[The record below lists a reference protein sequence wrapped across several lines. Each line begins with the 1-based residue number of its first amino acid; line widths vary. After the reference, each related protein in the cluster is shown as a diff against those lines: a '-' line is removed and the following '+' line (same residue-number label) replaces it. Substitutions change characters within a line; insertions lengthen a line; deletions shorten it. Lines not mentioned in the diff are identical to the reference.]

1 MQYEIYE
8 AKVKKVSAFLV
19 KLYSH
24 IALIVTILAL
34 LVAAATAAVAA
45 KGSIVSESEFKAE
58 IEYGSQLEFA
68 AEAIFGDASYEYRAK
83 GTEEWSDV
91 APTYPGEYEI
101 RAYAITSFG
110 TRRYGDV
117 HTFTITPRELTL
129 RVSEESIQ
137 YGDLPSVSGNTI
149 NGDTVSACS
158 VIFDKLEANATAVT
172 ARADKATLVILDKD
186 GKDVTSCYV
195 VADTPDASVPLT
207 PRPLQVTVETLT
219 AQYNGQPFTFTG
231 YELTGGE
238 LVEGDTKQAVFET
251 KNESG
256 DIINQLINVG
266 AISSNG
272 PKLEFKDK
280 NGVDVTHLYAVE
292 IISGT
297 LTVEQRP
304 LLIQTKNGEL
314 TYSGTEQSYPEFEQM
329 DEYLLD
335 GHEIRV
341 IEDKAAKYLDC
352 GEYENTLS
360 FVILDRDGNDV
371 SANYSINVGYGKVT
385 VKPCKVTVT
394 TLGTGE
400 NPFVYDGKD
409 HEWLEFDLDFE
420 GNATEVDESVTTDFS
435 VRDVGTYENRFEV
448 AFFRDTE
455 NVSYN
460 YEIEYVYGVL
470 EVVPR
475 EITLK
480 LDDDRKVYD
489 GTPLTSVKY
498 GVAVGSFG
506 LVEGH
511 NLTLETNGS
520 ITRPDEETVVNE
532 YVADSA
538 KVTDANGADVTA
550 NYVITVEAGSLS
562 IDKRPMK
569 VVPTSLTRVY
579 DGTRLTGGYEID
591 EGSAVDG
598 HVIHVELSGESWRIT
613 KGKAAPY
620 SINKVTVLDAEGADV
635 TAYYDIDHSGEGI
648 LEITPRPL
656 YLKTKSDS
664 KVYDGT
670 ALTDHAGFTI
680 LDMGSGTGLVEG
692 ETLTS
697 VEAEIGTL
705 PAITNV
711 WEGEGWQSGKD
722 GTIENVQTAM
732 VMNNGVDLTDNYDIH
747 YCKDENDR
755 DEDNTPAYGTL
766 TIIRRRITL
775 ETPSA
780 EKIYDGEALSA
791 PCDLLPLANE
801 GDGKLADDQ
810 SLVIVS
816 GTPKYTNV
824 FDTVGGRRN
833 GEEGNNVQRVAVYN
847 GTDDVSENYEITYR
861 YGTLTVSPRPI
872 KLRTESLER
881 VYDGTPLHAL
891 SPESAWGGHLFETVS
906 GETGLYDLVEGHEA
920 VNHPNTAGSKMPSI
934 TDANANIGEDPLTP
948 FKNALKARIVDT
960 TYGQDMSENYEIVG
974 YEYGTLTV
982 RRRPITL
989 VSVSGEWVYDGRKH
1003 DFKDSSEYLNNYVN
1017 GQKTPFYVVKGTIV
1031 PGQILGYIDID
1042 SEIPTITD
1050 AGWVE
1055 NLITATITADVNGS
1069 RMPVTQNY
1077 VIEYEYGTLTVNPRH
1092 IRVELPDAT
1101 WVYDGTMH
1109 VVGTEKDTTIGY
1121 DGVRLAWDSPYHE
1134 LVVDEQG
1141 NKHRLSVPG
1150 LSIMNAGTYTNEQVV
1165 TILDSDDHPVKEGN
1179 YIIEYADYGTIT
1191 VERRPLV
1198 IRLYG
1203 EKIYDGQFVTDCE
1216 YKLENYTSL
1225 CMGHSLEVSPLEK
1238 DIINANEYGW
1248 PVNPDLNTLV
1258 ILDVSGADVTGN
1270 YDPSGMPG
1278 EYIIKQRPITV
1289 RTDDGSKLYDGTPL
1303 VVPGFRVVTNFG
1315 GMVLAPGQRIEL
1327 NVTAAPV
1334 TPGYYYNTA
1343 DSLCI
1348 YDADGVNVTK
1358 NYCEASEET
1367 EMVVFGKLEISVDL
1381 TIRVT
1386 TASAQKKYD
1395 GQKLETPDRE
1405 PDGYKIEILNGVLP
1419 EGFEVH
1425 VEVTGSQ
1432 TEIGA
1437 SKNTARVWVKDNRKS
1452 ESELANVTRLVNIEI
1467 ICGTLTVLSPTADLE
1482 ELVLTPIYLSK
1493 TFDGQPLDY
1502 SNLEWYEKVVMTEQ
1516 LQKLK
1521 DENYTLEFDV
1531 MIYPGEG
1538 DEWINGQWSVSAVGE
1553 YKTAVARN
1561 TFRVYDPHGID
1572 VTDRYN
1578 LITRSEHGTM
1588 QIFAHEPIKIYL
1600 YSLDVIYDGKYPE
1613 WTMYDYVIE
1622 YDGMEIEGQLAEN
1635 GSYVYYEFIDTNG
1648 NQVRLEIY
1656 CVRGP
1661 EKASGSWTVAEL
1673 NKRFHDCVSYR
1684 ATVNGHHADFDSM
1697 PLELVMFEE
1706 DPSAYPLTVEQI
1718 SIEFTAASE
1727 KREYDPDNREPLT
1740 NDGYH
1745 ITKGALAEGHRVQ
1758 SVSVQ
1763 SDAYLVEIGQC
1774 NNKISNV
1781 VIVDEDG
1788 WPVTEHY
1795 SISYVDGL
1803 LELI

>member
-58 IEYGSQLEFA
+58 IEYGSKLEYA

-149 NGDTVSACS
+149 DGDTISACS
-158 VIFDKLEANATAVT
+158 VIFDKLEADATAVT

-266 AISSNG
+266 TISSNG

-341 IEDKAAKYLDC
+341 IEEKTSRYLDC

-371 SANYSINVGYGKVT
+371 SANYSINVGYGQVT
-385 VKPCKVTVT
+385 VKPRKVTVT
-394 TLGTGE
+394 TLGTGDS
-400 NPFVYDGKD
+400 PFVYDGTN
-409 HEWLEFDLDFE
+409 HELLEFDLQNDIE
-420 GNATEVDESVTTDFS
+420 MDACRVVTATTLCEVASNV
-435 VRDVGTYENRFEV
+435 ENQITV
-448 AFFRDTE
+448 AFFRGDTD
-455 NVSYN
+455 VTAN

-475 EITLK
+475 KITLELTDASK
-480 LDDDRKVYD
+480 EYD

-498 GVAVGSFG
+498 GVAEGSFG

-520 ITRPDEETVVNE
+520 ITRPDEGTVVNE

-538 KVTDANGADVTA
+538 RVTDANGADVTA

-569 VVPTSLTRVY
+569 VVPTSPKRVY

-591 EGSAVDG
+591 EGSAVGG
-598 HVIHVELSGESWRIT
+598 HEIHVELSGASWRIDC
-613 KGKAAPY
+613 GMADPY
-620 SINKVTVLDAEGADV
+620 YINKVTVLDAEGADV

-648 LEITPRPL
+648 LTITPRPL
-656 YLKTKSDS
+656 YLKTESAS
-664 KVYDGT
+664 KVYDGKPLI
-670 ALTDHAGFTI
+670 ASPEFI
-680 LDMGSGTGLVEG
+680 VLDMGPDTGLADN
-692 ETLTS
+692 ETLFS
-697 VEAEIGTL
+697 EEAEIGTL

-711 WEGEGWQSGKD
+711 WEGEEWQSGKD
-722 GTIENVQTAM
+722 GTIQNVKTAI
-732 VMNNGVDLTDNYDIH
+732 VMNNGVPVTENYDIH

-755 DEDNTPAYGTL
+755 DEDNIPVYGTL

-775 ETPSA
+775 ATDTL
-780 EKIYDGEALSA
+780 EKMYDGTSLYQVCEFA
-791 PCDLLPLANE
+791 PTE
-801 GDGKLADDQ
+801 GTTLADGQ
-810 SLVIVS
+810 WLKNVTGVIPSV
-816 GTPKYTNV
+816 TNV
-824 FDTVGGRRN
+824 FDENN
-833 GEEGNNVQRVAVYN
+833 GVAGNNQQYAAVMA
-847 GTDDVSENYEITYR
+847 GSDDVTANYDVTYV
-861 YGTLTVSPRPI
+861 YGTLTVTKRPVL
-872 KLRTESLER
+872 LRTESLER
-881 VYDGTPLHAL
+881 VYDGTPLNAEQGERYRVTGSMFEDVTEAGKYFGL
-891 SPESAWGGHLFETVS
+891 VDGHYAE
-906 GETGLYDLVEGHEA
+906 
-920 VNHPNTAGSKMPSI
+920 NNTWPLPSI
-934 TDANANIGEDPLTP
+934 TNVNDGPRDNKLSAVIRDNMTWEDMT
-948 FKNALKARIVDT
+948 
-960 TYGQDMSENYEIVG
+960 GNYEVG
-974 YEYGTLTV
+974 YDYGKLSLTK
-982 RRRPITL
+982 RPITL
-989 VSVSGEWVYDGRKH
+989 VSVSGEWIYDGQEH
-1003 DFKDSSEYLNNYVN
+1003 SFKDSSEYLNNYVN
-1017 GQKTPFYVVKGTIV
+1017 GQRTPFHVVKGTIV
-1031 PGQILGYIDID
+1031 PGQYLEYID
-1042 SEIPTITD
+1042 SRIPTITD
-1050 AGWVE
+1050 VDSVE
-1055 NLITATITADVNGS
+1055 NRIEAVIRAGTMGVTHNYEIT
-1069 RMPVTQNY
+1069 
-1077 VIEYEYGTLTVNPRH
+1077 YESYGMLTVMPRE
-1092 IRVELPDAT
+1092 IKVQLPNAS
-1101 WVYDGTMH
+1101 WVYDGMMH
-1109 VVGTEKDTTIGY
+1109 VVGIEPDASLEYNGVGLTKDSNRLV
-1121 DGVRLAWDSPYHE
+1121 DGH
-1134 LVVDEQG
+1134 
-1141 NKHRLSVPG
+1141 KLSVPG
-1150 LSIMNAGTYTNEQVV
+1150 LSIMNAGPYTNEQVV
-1165 TILDSDDHPVKEGN
+1165 TILDSYDRPVKKGN
-1179 YIIEYADYGTIT
+1179 YTIEYAPYGTIT

-1198 IRLYG
+1198 IQLYG
-1203 EKIYDGQFVTDCE
+1203 EKIYDGQFVTEFDW
-1216 YKLENYTSL
+1216 YAPQL
-1225 CMGHSLEVSPLEK
+1225 CTGAGHTMTVSALEK
-1238 DIINANEYGW
+1238 DIINADTYS
-1248 PVNPDLNTLV
+1248 VNPDLLNTLV

-1278 EYIIKQRPITV
+1278 EYVIDPRPITV

-1303 VVPGFRVVTNFG
+1303 VVPGFSVVTNFG
-1315 GMVLAPGQRIEL
+1315 GMAPVPGQRIEL

-1343 DSLCI
+1343 DSLRI
-1348 YDADGVNVTK
+1348 YDADGVDVTG
-1358 NYCEASEET
+1358 NYCEASKET
-1367 EMVVFGKLEISVDL
+1367 EMVIFGKLAISVDV

-1386 TASAQKKYD
+1386 TESDQKFFD
-1395 GQKLETPDRE
+1395 GDWLECKSSEWKILSGELPDYFKVTMTVTGRQLY
-1405 PDGYKIEILNGVLP
+1405 PGSSMNTFEIQVEDTRWP
-1419 EGFEVH
+1419 EGH
-1425 VEVTGSQ
+1425 
-1432 TEIGA
+1432 
-1437 SKNTARVWVKDNRKS
+1437 NY
-1452 ESELANVTRLVNIEI
+1452 RLVKALVLDDPENDIESVL
-1467 ICGTLTVLSPTADLE
+1467 GTLTVLEPTDDRE
-1482 ELVLTPIYLSK
+1482 ILVLTPVYISK

-1531 MIYPGEG
+1531 MIYPGEE
-1538 DEWINGQWSVSAVGE
+1538 DEWINGQWFVSAVGD
-1553 YKTAVARN
+1553 YKTAVVRN
-1561 TFRVYDPHGID
+1561 TFRVYDPQGID
-1572 VTDRYN
+1572 VTDRY
-1578 LITRSEHGTM
+1578 LPDTQGKPGTM
-1588 QIFAHEPIKIYL
+1588 QVFAHEPIKIYL

-1622 YDGMEIEGQLAEN
+1622 YDGMEIEGQPAED
-1635 GSYVYYEFIDTNG
+1635 GSYVYYEFIDTDG

-1661 EKASGSWTVAEL
+1661 EKASGSWTVADL
-1673 NKRFHDCVSYR
+1673 NESFHDRDSYNDCVSYR
-1684 ATVNGHHADFDSM
+1684 ATVNGHDADFDSM
-1697 PLELVMFEE
+1697 PLELVKFEE

-1745 ITKGALAEGHRVQ
+1745 ITMGALAEGHRVQ

-1774 NNKISNV
+1774 SNKITYV

-1788 WPVTEHY
+1788 WDVTKHY
-1795 SISYVDGL
+1795 NISYVDGL